1 LSEQEIQYTAKDLAA
16 SLEVTTSTLRRWA
29 IALESAHYPFKRNN
43 KGQRVYTEKDLA
55 TLEELKRLLGEK
67 RTFADAIQQLT
78 GYDKSAEQ
86 PAKESEKPA
95 VTSDE
100 LEKGESRIFTSDEL
114 EKVVSHAV
122 KKAVKKEREKLF
134 KQLKKQMKKESE
146 KLKKKKA

>member
-29 IALESAHYPFKRNN
+29 ISLESAHYPFKRNS
-43 KGQRVYTEKDLA
+43 KGQRIYTEKDLT
-55 TLEELKRLLGEK
+55 TLVEFKRLLAEK

-78 GYDKSAEQ
+78 GYDKSTEQ
-86 PAKESEKPA
+86 PAKGLADPSLGSIESEKVDSLVLKA
-95 VTSDE
+95 DE
-100 LEKGESRIFTSDEL
+100 LEEIVSR
-114 EKVVSHAV
+114 AV

-134 KQLKKQMKKESE
+134 KQLKKQMKKELE